1 MSAPAELKTWLTFD
15 ECADRCARAY
25 WLEQLAERVAFSWQD
40 TVTEEEVCRRL
51 ARCAHHSL
59 TVEEHND
66 LFDEHVAALRRL
78 NDLDLGVIG
87 WADVNENLTVPDR
100 TAAAREILD
109 AAAGDAFDGLLNGKK
124 WGTR

>member
-1 MSAPAELKTWLTFD
+1 MSTQAELKTWLTFD

-25 WLEQLAERVAFSWQD
+25 WLEKLADQVAFGWPD

-59 TVEEHND
+59 TSEECNE
-66 LFDEHVAALRRL
+66 LFDEHVTALRRL
-78 NDLDLGVIG
+78 NDLELGIIG

-109 AAAGDAFDGLLNGKK
+109 AQAADAFDVLLNGKK
-124 WGTR
+124 WGTS